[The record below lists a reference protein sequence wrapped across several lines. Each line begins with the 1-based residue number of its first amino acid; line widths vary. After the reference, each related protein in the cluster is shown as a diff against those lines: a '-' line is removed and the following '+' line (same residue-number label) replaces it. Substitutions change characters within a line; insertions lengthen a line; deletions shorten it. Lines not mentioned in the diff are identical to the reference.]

1 MESTGLGRVLT
12 GSGTA
17 GPTYRFGQSNPFA
30 LPKVPSSG
38 LGSKVDSTPG
48 KGYIGFGLSSGL
60 PVGTAWGDTP
70 FPGSLA
76 AARLMGQAGQDSTV
90 GVPPTEKPSEIPSAP
105 TDIGGTDDPGMAGAS
120 FGASG
125 NDGVEVVPPTPVGFS
140 EKPTEEVMDIGVKS
154 GQKRKPVRVRARTK
168 KVSKHQP
175 EGAVNTLQLNH
186 SSSGSDRT
194 VVVSDTQSE
203 VSVDDKGDDMEVP
216 STPFSEV
223 WGPAAVTPDDRFS
236 VEDYS
241 YQRTGISPRI
251 HRVQFAYFRKYPQPS
266 DRLSNMG
273 EFLRVISAVYEDLSS
288 RLNEFETIK
297 RRLEV
302 LEASQAKPLFSQV
315 SSLPVTGPLLP
326 EPSVPLVSK
335 SCGVS
340 VPQQPVPSAPAKER
354 SKVSLQPRP
363 ESPTV
368 IVHPLG
374 DSLTSSQA
382 LKHLLEEHIRPQQL
396 GLRVLACLPATE
408 NGVLVRVHTAE
419 MAVVLEQHINGHPEL
434 NGLCRAR
441 APRRPNPRILVYD
454 VPDLPGTREEQEATF
469 LEKLS
474 LSNSFPA
481 GGVAVLFRKRGRG
494 ALQHWVLTLDPVIS
508 YCISKTNRL
517 HWGLGSLKY
526 RVFSEPIQCYRC
538 LKFGHTQTCCRAPE
552 VLCSRCPGS
561 HSYKS
566 CSETQSKCRNCC
578 DYNKQNRSGPWLQVN
593 HTAISRQCPI
603 FLRACEEF
611 KSRLSPVLYIKKEGG
626 LA

>member
-1 MESTGLGRVLT
+1 
-12 GSGTA
+12 
-17 GPTYRFGQSNPFA
+17 
-30 LPKVPSSG
+30 
-38 LGSKVDSTPG
+38 
-48 KGYIGFGLSSGL
+48 
-60 PVGTAWGDTP
+60 
-70 FPGSLA
+70 
-76 AARLMGQAGQDSTV
+76 
-90 GVPPTEKPSEIPSAP
+90 
-105 TDIGGTDDPGMAGAS
+105 
-120 FGASG
+120 
-125 NDGVEVVPPTPVGFS
+125 
-140 EKPTEEVMDIGVKS
+140 MDIGVKS
-154 GQKRKPVRVRARTK
+154 GQKRKPIRVRARTK

-175 EGAVNTLQLNH
+175 EGAVNTLQLDH

-203 VSVDDKGDDMEVP
+203 VSVDDREVDMEVP
-216 STPFSEV
+216 STPTGPLSEI

-241 YQRTGISPRI
+241 YQRTGISPWI
-251 HRVQFAYFRKYPQPS
+251 HRVQFAFFRKYPQPS
-266 DRLSNMG
+266 DRLSNIG

-288 RLNEFETIK
+288 RMNEFETIK
-297 RRLEV
+297 RRLEA
-302 LEASQAKPLFSQV
+302 LEASQAKPSFYQVVGAPLFSVGAPGPCISTPAPVRGKGSSGGKQRTDRPPK
-315 SSLPVTGPLLP
+315 SSLPVTGPPLP

-382 LKHLLEEHIRPQQL
+382 LKRLLEEHIRPQQL
-396 GLRVLACLPATE
+396 GLRVLACLPAAE

-419 MAVVLEQHINGHPEL
+419 MATFLEQHINGHPEL

-454 VPDLPGTREEQEATF
+454 VPALPGTREEQEANF
-469 LEKLS
+469 LGKLR
-474 LSNSFPA
+474 LSNSFPE
-481 GGVAVLFRKRGRG
+481 GGVSVLFRRRGRG
-494 ALQHWVLTLDPVIS
+494 ALQHWVLTLDPVVS
-508 YCISKTNRL
+508 HCISTTNRL

-526 RVFSEPIQCYRC
+526 RVFSDPIQCYRC
-538 LKFGHTQTCCRAPE
+538 LKFGHTQTRCRAPE

-566 CSETQSKCRNCC
+566 CPETQSKCRNCC
-578 DYNKQNRSGPWLQVN
+578 DYNKQNRSGPRLQVN

-603 FLRACEEF
+603 FLRACDEF
-611 KSRLSPVLYIKKEGG
+611 KSRLSPVL
-626 LA
+626 